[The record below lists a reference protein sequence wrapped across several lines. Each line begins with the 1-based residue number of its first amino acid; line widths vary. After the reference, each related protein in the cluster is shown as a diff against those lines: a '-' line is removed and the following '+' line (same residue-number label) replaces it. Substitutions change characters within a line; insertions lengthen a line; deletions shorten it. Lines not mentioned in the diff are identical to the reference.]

1 MRPESDGDE
10 LGKSWPI
17 LVSQRVLPGISCHQ
31 LLTPSIRQGENREH
45 IEAVMNSRIPRQIS
59 GGEHQQ
65 RLSRLHAILLKMHEG
80 PGQLNQA
87 LEEIPIRPAPILQPQ
102 ILEHLV
108 RFEEFTSIEADEI
121 APITQVETARV
132 DSSQQALHFG

>member
-1 MRPESDGDE
+1 
-10 LGKSWPI
+10 
-17 LVSQRVLPGISCHQ
+17 
-31 LLTPSIRQGENREH
+31 
-45 IEAVMNSRIPRQIS
+45 MNSWIPCQIS
-59 GGEHQQ
+59 GGERQQ
-65 RLSRLHAILLKMHEG
+65 RLSRAQAVFLKMHESSG
-80 PGQLNQA
+80 ELNQA